1 MLKQMVLFGF
11 LSILAMGLSVGIVAC
26 APPPEPVVE
35 EEAPPP
41 PPPPPVFELT
51 EVDLTDEEP
60 DFTSRNVSVLG
71 VKVGDR
77 TNDVGDVLGDIA
89 NTQTDVDDYITAY
102 QDGGVVIYTFKLTG
116 AARRIEITSLFS
128 EDLVA
133 VGLQDWLDDGDVDG
147 LRELMGP
154 EESIEENPD
163 SDATEYVY
171 DSRGIRFIQYDLSG
185 TEVNAIRFSEFF
197 D

>member
-1 MLKQMVLFGF
+1 MLKQMALLGF
-11 LSILAMGLSVGIVAC
+11 LSILAMGMVAC

-35 EEAPPP
+35 EEPPPP

-51 EVDLTDEEP
+51 EVDLTVEEP
-60 DFTSRNVSVLG
+60 DFTSRNISVLG

-77 TNDVGDVLGDIA
+77 TNDAGGALGEIA
-89 NTQTDVDDYITAY
+89 NTRTDVDDYITAY
-102 QDGGVVIYTFKLTG
+102 QEGGIVVYTFKLTG
-116 AARRIEITSLFS
+116 AARRIEITSLFGDDIVT
-128 EDLVA
+128 E
-133 VGLQDWLDDGDVDG
+133 GLQDWLDDGDLDQ

-154 EESIEENPD
+154 EESIDELPD

-171 DSRGIRFIQYDLSG
+171 DARGMRFIQYDLSG

>member
-1 MLKQMVLFGF
+1 MLKQMALLGF
-11 LSILAMGLSVGIVAC
+11 LSILAVGMVAC
-26 APPPEPVVE
+26 GPAPEPVAE
-35 EEAPPP
+35 EEPPPPP
-41 PPPPPVFELT
+41 PPPPPVYELT
-51 EVDLTDEEP
+51 EVDLATEAP

-77 TNDVGDVLGDIA
+77 TNDVGDVLGEIA

-102 QDGGVVIYTFKLTG
+102 QGGGVVVYTFKLTG
-116 AARRIEITSLFS
+116 AARRIEITSLFDD
-128 EDLVA
+128 DLA
-133 VGLQDWLDDGDVDG
+133 SPPLQDWLDDGDVDQ

-154 EESIEENPD
+154 EESIEELPD
-163 SDATEYVY
+163 SNATAYVY
-171 DSRGIRFIQYDLSG
+171 DARGVRFIQYDVSG